1 MWYFENAIRIL
12 GCVSKENPKESQNGF
27 CVSLLNRS
35 WNIKG
40 TEESTFRVD
49 FSVPFT
55 HHDPRDLGLI
65 CLVKKSD
72 SLGFKKPILHFLK
85 ETHPYLQFRAKTRY
99 VICLE
104 PTILDKINET
114 SGPPLPPFQ
123 WCQNG
128 TFLLL
133 RAFIVALG
141 GWGIIV
147 PLYFVRDCTQTTA
160 ESTKAYE
167 QYENFTNFFRACW
180 EFGKYK
186 MQTAHRVQHAD
197 WVQNADWRLQT
208 EFISHEF
215 SLS

>member
-1 MWYFENAIRIL
+1 M
-12 GCVSKENPKESQNGF
+12 
-27 CVSLLNRS
+27 
-35 WNIKG
+35 
-40 TEESTFRVD
+40 D

-72 SLGFKKPILHFLK
+72 FLGFKNPILDFLK

-167 QYENFTNFFRACW
+167 RYENFTNFFRACW
-180 EFGKYK
+180 EFSEHK
-186 MQTAHRVQHAD
+186 MQTSDRVHHAD
-197 WVQNADWRLQT
+197 WVQNADWRLHS
-208 EFISHEF
+208 EFISHEN
-215 SLS
+215 SHS